1 MSVGSACQVLKS
13 RMPEDVVLTVLKEMR
28 VEAREFREETRGS
41 FGTVFHRLNLVEA
54 RLGDVESRL
63 TSLGARVPAVR
74 SGGRLAPLRVSGSP
88 PLPCSPVGPR
98 CLKAGERR
106 RRR

>member
-41 FGTVFHRLNLVEA
+41 FGTVFHRRTLGVA
-54 RLGDVESRL
+54 RLGALEALRGQPPSA
-63 TSLGARVPAVR
+63 ARRRPR
-74 SGGRLAPLRVSGSP
+74 
-88 PLPCSPVGPR
+88 SPVVQPGPPDGMTDFAR
-98 CLKAGERR
+98 LLMRLRR
-106 RRR
+106 AA

>member
-54 RLGDVESRL
+54 RLGDGGSRL
-63 TSLGARVPAVR
+63 ASLGAHMA
-74 SGGRLAPLRVSGSP
+74 APLNVVPVVNQRIDRLGGA
-88 PLPCSPVGPR
+88 LPA
-98 CLKAGERR
+98 AGEAGGWR
-106 RRR
+106 

>member
-63 TSLGARVPAVR
+63 TSLEAHMAALLNVVPVVNQRIDRLEARLAALEARV
-74 SGGRLAPLRVSGSP
+74 G
-88 PLPCSPVGPR
+88 
-98 CLKAGERR
+98 
-106 RRR
+106 